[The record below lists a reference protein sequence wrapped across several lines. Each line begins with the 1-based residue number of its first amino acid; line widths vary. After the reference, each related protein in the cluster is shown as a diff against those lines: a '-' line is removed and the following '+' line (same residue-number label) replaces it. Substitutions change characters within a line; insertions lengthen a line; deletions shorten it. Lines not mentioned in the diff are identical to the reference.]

1 MEYFVYMTNECNLN
15 CKYCSVMIDC
25 SENDLP
31 VKPIYTHNELAEFIH
46 KTQKY
51 NADYNASIYFF
62 GGEPS
67 LEFEQIKNMILTLKQ
82 ELHIYN
88 LNFVLHTNGL
98 LLNEMPDEILKSL
111 SLIMLSVN
119 YEKIPKFNLA
129 NSYFSSIISNTI
141 QTKTKHNTPIIA
153 RLTITEETSLYTEI
167 LQIINYFDLVYWQI
181 ENCKEFKNFEEFYAT
196 YTFEVKLTF
205 NYWLKYLSQ
214 GIMLKLV
221 PFMAVL
227 KFIFFHDRNSNEF
240 ACGYGKSMVYIQTDG
255 SCYTCSDSVENGTHS
270 IGSIKDGIKLPYP
283 TLTEFICC
291 NCNFKSLCMG
301 RCGRMHV
308 EFSKKHIKQYCSLN
322 QYMFNLFL
330 SHESELKEILNNNS
344 TLKEE
349 LESWM
354 LEYTEFTP

>member
-1 MEYFVYMTNECNLN
+1 MEYFIYMTNECNLN
-15 CKYCSVMIDC
+15 CQYCSVMIDC
-25 SENDLP
+25 KENNLP
-31 VKPIYTHNELAEFIH
+31 VKPTYTHMDLVQFI
-46 KTQKY
+46 KQTQNY
-51 NADYNASIYFF
+51 NRDSNVSIYFF

-67 LEFEQIKNMILTLKQ
+67 LEFEQIKNMILTLKC
-82 ELHIYN
+82 ELQIYN

-98 LLNEMPDEILKSL
+98 LLNEIPDDILKAL

-129 NSYFSSIISNTI
+129 NSYFSTIVNNTI
-141 QTKTKHNTPIIA
+141 QTKIKRNIPMIA
-153 RLTITEETSLYTEI
+153 RLTITEKTSLYTEI
-167 LQIINYFDLVYWQI
+167 LQISNYFDLVYWQI
-181 ENCKEFKNFEEFYAT
+181 ENCTEFKNFEEFYST

-205 NYWLKYLSQ
+205 SYWLKYLSK

-227 KFIFFHDRNSNEF
+227 KFLFFHDRNGNEF

-255 SCYTCSDSVENGTHS
+255 DCYTCSDSVESGTHS
-270 IGSIKDGIKLPYP
+270 IGSIKDGITLPYP
-283 TLTEFICC
+283 TLNNFICC
-291 NCNFKSLCMG
+291 NCKFKSICMG

-308 EFSKKHIKQYCSLN
+308 EFSKEHIKQYCALN

-330 SHESELKEILNNNS
+330 SREDELKEIINSNS

-349 LESWM
+349 LESW
-354 LEYTEFTP
+354 LLDYTEFTP